1 MANEK
6 VVEGEQQLEA
16 VVNGDQQAVIG
27 NTKGTHRAGPGEG
40 NRAPSVSEGADHPEF
55 SIFDGTGN
63 ESVVALTTD
72 AEGRASE
79 GTGPDSA
86 TAMADGHKPGHMLGK
101 DFGPVISE

>member
-6 VVEGEQQLEA
+6 VVEGEQQLDA
-16 VVNGDQQAVIG
+16 VVHGDQQAVIG
-27 NTKGTHRAGPGEG
+27 NTKGKHRAGPGEG
-40 NRAPSVSEGADHPEF
+40 NRAPLLSEGADHPEF

-86 TAMADGHKPGHMLGK
+86 AAMADGKKPGNTLGK
-101 DFGPVISE
+101 DFGPITGE